1 LRGRVARRT
10 LASVRMRVLSGLLAA
25 AVVAVGAPREASA
38 QRLETGSAARVL
50 GASAVE
56 LLGAHASVL
65 SAIVEVPP
73 GVDPVAYGLRPIV
86 GGIAVLHGD
95 AAALA
100 GFARV
105 HASWPMEIAPP
116 LRRKLD
122 LAVPYVGAS
131 PVRLGGAL
139 DGRGVYVGVVDTGV
153 DPLHPD
159 FLDASGHTRIAWM
172 LDLSQKP
179 RDGNALDQKYGG
191 RVYDRASVDAMVTAG
206 HRADDVPDDWDGHGT
221 HVAGI
226 AVGGGGPSPRY
237 VGVAPAA
244 DLIVVCA
251 SRSRAGE
258 IQEADAIL
266 GTAFVFD
273 MAKNDA
279 RPAVVNL
286 SLGSQFGPHDGSST
300 FERGLAALAKG
311 PGRAV
316 VVAASNEGAWP
327 WIHASV
333 RVTPN
338 ARFDV
343 PIHMPGKDGKGTGYD
358 DAYLYLYVKNR
369 DGGRLSLGLRGPNGD
384 SWMDPVDAGG
394 SYETHPTAD
403 LKVVV
408 ANEAANAPSI
418 PAGSHGAFA
427 VVWGKIPAGDVKLTL
442 EGDASVEA
450 WIEGASQSLPASA
463 SPTFLYGG
471 QVEGTVGIP
480 ASSDALIAAG
490 CVALRQ
496 QYRDIRGGL
505 ESTVDA
511 PEGTRCFFSSS
522 GPNMGGAMRPDILA
536 PGLFVISTLA
546 GRAYQAAPLG
556 EFDDTMI
563 VDRNHAALSGTSM
576 SSPFVAGA
584 AALLLQRE
592 PTLDQEGIRAA
603 LQAGARRLVDD
614 DGDRL
619 TTRDYAK
626 GAGMLDVAGA
636 LAALDRRASPPA
648 ATSLQLR
655 FGSSFLPND
664 RTPVTAIALARDA
677 AGLAADVPGGLVVTL
692 LGAELAAPVEHPM
705 PGLYR
710 FLVTAPKDAGGTT
723 ATVRLDG
730 VPGATITQTL
740 PIAADRWD
748 AHYGLTVG
756 GGCALTR
763 DPRGALQ
770 PAVGALGALALTA
783 LRRRSRSRSR
793 AEG

>member
-1 LRGRVARRT
+1 VRTRV
-10 LASVRMRVLSGLLAA
+10 SVGLLAA
-25 AVVAVGAPREASA
+25 ATVVGLGVPRVASA
-38 QRLETGSAARVL
+38 QRVETGAAARML
-50 GASAVE
+50 GAPAVE
-56 LLGAHASVL
+56 LLGAHASVV

-73 GVDPVAYGLRPIV
+73 GIDPVAYGLRPIA

-95 AAALA
+95 AATLA
-100 GFARV
+100 AFARV

-116 LRRKLD
+116 LRPKLD

-131 PVRLGGAL
+131 PARLGGAL

-159 FLDASGHTRIAWM
+159 FLDAAGHTRIAWM

-191 RVYDRASVDAMVTAG
+191 RVYDRAAVDALVVAG
-206 HRADDVPDDWDGHGT
+206 RRADDVPDDWDGHGT

-226 AVGGGGPSPRY
+226 AVGGGGSQGRY
-237 VGVAPAA
+237 LGVAPAA
-244 DLIVVCA
+244 DLVVVCA

-286 SLGSQFGPHDGSST
+286 SLGSQFGPHDGTST

-311 PGRAV
+311 PGRAI
-316 VVAASNEGAWP
+316 VVAASNEAAWP
-327 WIHASV
+327 WIHASL
-333 RVTPN
+333 RVTPH

-343 PIHMPGKDGKGTGYD
+343 PIHMAGKDGKGAAYD
-358 DAYLYLYVKNR
+358 DAYLYLYLKNR
-369 DGGRLSLGLRGPNGD
+369 DGGRLSVGLRGPDGT
-384 SWMDPVDAGG
+384 SWMDAVDAGG
-394 SYETHPTAD
+394 SYETHPNAN

-418 PAGSHGAFA
+418 PTGSHGAFA
-427 VVWGKIPAGDVKLTL
+427 VVWGKIPAGDLVLTL

-450 WIEGASQSLPASA
+450 WIQGASQSLPMSA
-463 SPTFLYGG
+463 SPTFLFGG

-480 ASSDALIAAG
+480 ASSDALISAG

-496 QYRDIRGGL
+496 QYRDIRGSI
-505 ESTVDA
+505 ESTVGA

-522 GPNMGGAMRPDILA
+522 GPNMVGGMRPDILA
-536 PGLFVISTLA
+536 PGLFVISSLA
-546 GRAYQAAPLG
+546 GRAFLAAPLG

-563 VDRNHAALSGTSM
+563 VEREHAALSGTSM

-614 DGDRL
+614 GADPL

-636 LAALDRRASPPA
+636 LSALDRRASPPA
-648 ATSLQLR
+648 ASSLQLR
-655 FGSSFLPND
+655 FGSSFLPSD

-677 AGLAADVPGGLVVTL
+677 AGLPADVPGGLVVTL
-692 LGAELAAPVEHPM
+692 LGAELVAPVEHPM

-710 FLVTAPKDAGGTT
+710 FLVMAPKDAGGTT

-730 VPGATITQTL
+730 VPAATVTQTL
-740 PIAADRWD
+740 PVAADRWD
-748 AHYGLTVG
+748 AHYGLTVS
-756 GGCALTR
+756 GGCALSR
-763 DPRGALQ
+763 DAGSDGGRQATIAAIAASGL
-770 PAVGALGALALTA
+770 LALMA

-793 AEG
+793 AAG